1 MTYSPH
7 WFLAE
12 SDLPSRTA
20 AGPSGTFGQIR
31 KMCLFLSAMAP
42 GQGQVSRQVGP
53 GQSFSSTCLLGC
65 CITGPPVHEETCWP
79 GVNTLFPVPPYLPYQ
94 WPYRSQVIGSV
105 SELEFILITQLILQQ
120 LCSTR
125 LFGTPGSVLG
135 TVDWW
140 AGKEAWPQMECEWVW
155 VSCCCCNKL
164 LQICW
169 LKTA

>member
-1 MTYSPH
+1 MTETSKLALGILRSTGLYSEEAIGRIEGGREANPGMGLVEAVLKFGGVRVQKVTNLEKEVTYSPH

-31 KMCLFLSAMAP
+31 KRCLFLSAMAP
-42 GQGQVSRQVGP
+42 GQGQVSWQVGP

-94 WPYRSQVIGSV
+94 
-105 SELEFILITQLILQQ
+105 
-120 LCSTR
+120 
-125 LFGTPGSVLG
+125 
-135 TVDWW
+135 
-140 AGKEAWPQMECEWVW
+140 
-155 VSCCCCNKL
+155 
-164 LQICW
+164 
-169 LKTA
+169 